1 MLIPPQGMDGW
12 KVSTIGDDIA
22 WIKPGADGR
31 LHAINPEAGY
41 FGVAP
46 GTSELTNYNAMATLK
61 ANVIFTNVAL
71 TDDGDV
77 WWKA

>member
-1 MLIPPQGMDGW
+1 MAGRSAPSATTSPG
-12 KVSTIGDDIA
+12 S
-22 WIKPGADGR
+22 PGADGR

-61 ANVIFTNVAL
+61 ANVIFTNGA
-71 TDDGDV
+71 DR
-77 WWKA
+77 